1 MKSFKKN
8 TIILLV
14 ISTLFIFFLVKDNF
28 IETVRII
35 RNANMWWIILAF
47 LIFYL
52 YVFVEA
58 ILMYLIVLEY
68 KKDYKFKETLKLII
82 MTKFF
87 NGITPFSSG
96 GQPLQVYELKKDGI
110 KTSDGTNIIVESFL
124 IFQFTIL
131 LLGII
136 TIILN
141 SVFNIYKF
149 TPLMFYVTIIGF
161 ILNILAFLIV
171 FVISINEKSNNLI
184 HKFVV
189 KIIDKLKLKNKKRKI
204 EKVNN
209 YFKEYYEGFQSLRKN
224 KILFLKGILL
234 EIVALILLFAV
245 PLFIFKALNIEYN
258 IDLFGIILI
267 STYIFIVGSFVPIP
281 GGTGGTEFAFL
292 EFFKNYVSSTSLTPA
307 LIIWRF
313 VTYYAPVAIGGIVFN
328 FFKTKE

>member
-161 ILNILAFLIV
+161 ILNILAFLTV

-258 IDLFGIILI
+258 INLFGIVLI